1 MMYNDNNKPT
11 TVKEAAIKFDIFIR
25 DGGVG
30 SSMFFVLIMLIIVNT
45 HSLHFLF
52 GDGALNW
59 VFAIF
64 SAIGFSIATTAVIRK
79 PVAEWMKYL
88 FPAFDTLLVFLGFNL
103 LNESIPVHFIMTLLF
118 SAFTGAILI
127 GLGTINFNENTK
139 EAEETDYKKQI
150 SELNSKITGLE
161 SKISKLQTDNSK
173 LQTENSEFGNI
184 QTKFRIANSKYLSEL
199 DKVHLL
205 NSEIDKLKD
214 TYNSLLT
221 DFNNYKSEYKDR
233 LTDFEKTKTDLAKK
247 QNLLKDYEFQIAEL
261 DKYKSGYLSAEKSR
275 IRKKK
280 EENRTDEEIELLKE
294 FEKLK

>member
-1 MMYNDNNKPT
+1 MYNYNNEPT
-11 TVKEAAIKFDIFIR
+11 TIKEAAIKFDVFIR

-30 SSMFFVLIMLIIVNT
+30 SSMFFVLIMLVIVNT

-52 GDGALNW
+52 GDGVLNW
-59 VFAIF
+59 IFAIF
-64 SAIGFSIATTAVIRK
+64 SAIGFSTATTAVIRK

-139 EAEETDYKKQI
+139 EAEETDYKKRI
-150 SELNSKITGLE
+150 SELNSKITELE
-161 SKISKLQTDNSK
+161 SKASKFKTDNSK
-173 LQTENSEFGNI
+173 LQTENNELKDI
-184 QTKFRIANSKYLSEL
+184 QTKFRIVNSKYLSEL

-205 NSEIDKLKD
+205 NSEINKLKD
-214 TYNSLLT
+214 TYNSLFGEFKKYQTETESKL
-221 DFNNYKSEYKDR
+221 S
-233 LTDFEKTKTDLAKK
+233 DFEKTKTDLVKK
-247 QNLLKDYEFQIAEL
+247 QNLLSDYKFQITEL
-261 DKYKSGYLSAEKSR
+261 DKYKHGYLMAEQSR

-280 EENRTDEEIELLKE
+280 EENRTPEEIELLKE
-294 FEKLK
+294 IEQLE